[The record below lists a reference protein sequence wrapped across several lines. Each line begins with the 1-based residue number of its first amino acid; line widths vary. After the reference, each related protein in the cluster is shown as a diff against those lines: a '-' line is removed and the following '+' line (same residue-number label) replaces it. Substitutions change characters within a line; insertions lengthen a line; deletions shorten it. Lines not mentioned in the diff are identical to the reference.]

1 MTEEQIQEF
10 WMCFKEYLD
19 KKHLDTAAERFVD
32 LLADMGTEDHTFRE
46 ALGADNVL
54 DNAIHYYLDED
65 TEEVY
70 DNEDGFD
77 WDE

>member
-1 MTEEQIQEF
+1 MYTFVTSLNQEY
-10 WMCFKEYLD
+10 WKSTSKTNLLSWDKYLSD
-19 KKHLDTAAERFVD
+19 SCEIVIY
-32 LLADMGTEDHTFRE
+32 TEDNTFRE
-46 ALGADNVL
+46 ALGADNIL

-65 TEEVY
+65 AEEVY